1 MHSTTIHVVPIV
13 PDSSKQGCTAPSSVV
28 QKDDVC
34 AVDQYG
40 KCCIAYCICI
50 ISRIHKSTIE
60 LRSTRFEYTIPSVP
74 KIHADSVSCS

>member
-40 KCCIAYCICI
+40 KCCIAYCNRDVTDIVSI
-50 ISRIHKSTIE
+50 IINRTE
-60 LRSTRFEYTIPSVP
+60 R
-74 KIHADSVSCS
+74 